1 MSLRS
6 ILPVAL
12 LSLVPLTAITLP
24 GDAQGRKLEV
34 MNMDMGAGMAFGEQA
49 FFGGGGFVA
58 DFTLQDM
65 PLGGVEAP
73 QIGPHAGSHG
83 STLVADGRGLLTLDR
98 DSGEL
103 VRSDRRGQALARL
116 KFHSDA
122 GELVWDGNDRVY
134 VADRTDGRVAVVNPG
149 DALGQGLKVVDG
161 FKIREPH
168 GLALTPDGKT
178 LLVTSVTEQALVAV
192 DTATLTELWRLDL
205 AQEPRSVA
213 VSADGKQALVGF
225 LSTGA
230 VAMIDISGARPSS
243 EWLALDPALPTGVD
257 PFSGQLA
264 FNEFGMPASP
274 SESQDVG
281 RRFARNAFAVGFI
294 GDGLAVIPHQLSTP
308 HLPSNGGEDSGTY
321 GGGGGFLAPI
331 THRVAMIDTENAF
344 APKTAFVEIGLHQPR
359 ALAYDLANDTLYLAG
374 YGDDR
379 VMAIADVSRSS
390 IHLAWTTSVANAG
403 SCAPDGI
410 AFEGKDVWV
419 HCELGR
425 RVVAIDTS
433 TVDANFG
440 APTTSAGP
448 ELASTTLT
456 DEQQRGADLFRR
468 GRDHRVSVGGFMACA
483 SCHPEGRTDG
493 LSWRIE
499 GHNLQTPVLAGR
511 VAGTHPYKWDGK
523 DVDLPTSLSNTVGR
537 LGGTGLTPD
546 DVRDLRAFLENL
558 PQPKPPL
565 HDQATVARGKALF
578 ESEDTACSACH
589 DGAKLSD
596 GQQYDFATNLVQV
609 DTPSLVGL
617 AYSAPYYHDG
627 SARTLRALLTDKA
640 TVHGMGKTSQL
651 DDAQIDDLI
660 TYLES
665 L

>member
-1 MSLRS
+1 
-6 ILPVAL
+6 
-12 LSLVPLTAITLP
+12 
-24 GDAQGRKLEV
+24 
-34 MNMDMGAGMAFGEQA
+34 MAFGEP
-49 FFGGGGFVA
+49 FFGGGFVA

-65 PLGGVEAP
+65 PIGGVEAP
-73 QIGPHAGSHG
+73 QVGPHPGSHG
-83 STLVADGRGLLTLDR
+83 STVVADGRGLLILDR

-103 VRSDRRGQALARL
+103 VRSDRRGQPLARL

-122 GELVWDGNDRVY
+122 GELVWNGSDRVY
-134 VADRTDGRVAVVNPG
+134 VADRTDDRVAVVSPG
-149 DALGQGLKVVDG
+149 DELGRGLKVIDG
-161 FKIREPH
+161 VKIREPH

-178 LLVTSVTEQALVAV
+178 LLVTSVTEQALVAI
-192 DTATLTELWRLDL
+192 DTETLAERWRLEL

-230 VAMIDISGARPSS
+230 VAMVDLGGARPSAD
-243 EWLALDPALPTGVD
+243 WLALDPALPSSVD
-257 PFSGQLA
+257 PFSGQLVI
-264 FNEFGMPASP
+264 NDFGMPVSP
-274 SESQDVG
+274 SEAPDVG

-294 GDGLAVIPHQLSTP
+294 GDGLAVVPHQLSTP
-308 HLPSNGGEDSGTY
+308 HLPANGGEDMGTY

-359 ALAYDLANDTLYLAG
+359 ALAYDLASDTLYLAG

-390 IHLAWTTSVANAG
+390 IHLAWATSVATVG

-410 AFEGKDVWV
+410 TFEGDDVFV

-425 RVVAIDTS
+425 RLISIDTTS
-433 TVDANFG
+433 GETNFG
-440 APTTSAGP
+440 TPIASAGP
-448 ELASTTLT
+448 ELASTTRSDAEL
-456 DEQQRGADLFRR
+456 RGADLFRR
-468 GRDHRVSVGGFMACA
+468 GRDHRLSTGGFMACA

-499 GHNLQTPVLAGR
+499 GHNLQTPLLAGR
-511 VAGTHPYKWDGK
+511 VVGTHPYKWDGK
-523 DVDLPTSLSNTVGR
+523 DVDLPTSLTNTVGR
-537 LGGTGLTPD
+537 LGGSGLTPD

-558 PQPKPPL
+558 PQPKPPTGD
-565 HDQATVARGKALF
+565 HAAIARGRELF
-578 ESEDTACSACH
+578 ESEETACSACH
-589 DGAKLSD
+589 DGSKLAD

-640 TVHGMGKTSQL
+640 SVHGMGKTSQL

-660 TYLES
+660 AYLES

>member
-1 MSLRS
+1 MRLRT
-6 ILPVAL
+6 ILPRTLL
-12 LSLVPLTAITLP
+12 LSLIPIAAIALNA
-24 GDAQGRKLEV
+24 DAQGRRLEV
-34 MNMDMGAGMAFGEQA
+34 AQMDMAFGEQA
-49 FFGGGGFVA
+49 FFGGGFVP
-58 DFTLQDM
+58 DFSLQDM

-73 QIGPHAGSHG
+73 SVGPHVGSHG
-83 STLVADGRGLLTLDR
+83 STVIADGRGVLTLDR

-103 VRSDRRGQALARL
+103 VRSDRRGERLASL

-122 GELVWDGNDRVY
+122 GELVWDGHDRVY
-134 VADRTDGRVAVVNPG
+134 VADRTDDRIAVVSPG
-149 DALGQGLKVVDG
+149 DATGQGLKVIDG
-161 FKIREPH
+161 VKIREPH

-178 LLVTSVTEQALVAV
+178 LLVTSVTAQALVAI
-192 DTATLTELWRLDL
+192 DTETLTERWRLDL

-230 VAMIDISGARPSS
+230 IAMVDLGSTRPSAD
-243 EWLALDPALPTGVD
+243 WLALDPALPTSVD

-264 FNEFGMPASP
+264 INDFGVPVSPTEF
-274 SESQDVG
+274 QDVG

-294 GDGLAVIPHQLSTP
+294 GDGLAVVPHQLSTP
-308 HLPSNGGEDSGTY
+308 HLPANGGEDTGTY

-331 THRVAMIDTENAF
+331 THRVAMIDTEQALS
-344 APKTAFVEIGLHQPR
+344 PKTAFAEIGLHQPR
-359 ALAYDLANDTLYLAG
+359 ALAYDLGSDTLYLAG

-390 IHLAWTTSVANAG
+390 IHLAWATSVANDG
-403 SCAPDGI
+403 SCAPDGL
-410 AFEGKDVWV
+410 AFEGTQVWV

-425 RVVAIDTS
+425 RLVSIDTS
-433 TVDANFG
+433 TADANFG
-440 APTTSAGP
+440 SPSALSGP
-448 ELASTTLT
+448 ELASTTRSAAEL
-456 DEQQRGADLFRR
+456 RGADLFRR
-468 GRDHRVSVGGFMACA
+468 GRDQRVSVGGFMACA

-499 GHNLQTPVLAGR
+499 GHNLQTPLLAGR
-511 VAGTHPYKWDGK
+511 LVGTHPYKWDGK
-523 DVDLPTSLSNTVGR
+523 DKDLPTSLSNTVGR
-537 LGGTGLTPD
+537 LGGSGLSEG
-546 DVRDLRAFLENL
+546 DVRDLRAFLEAL
-558 PQPKPPL
+558 PQPKPPTL
-565 HDQATVARGKALF
+565 DNDAVARGRKLF

-589 DGAKLSD
+589 EGTNLAD

-640 TVHGMGKTSQL
+640 AVHGMGKTSQL

-660 TYLES
+660 AYLES

>member
-1 MSLRS
+1 MRLRT

-12 LSLVPLTAITLP
+12 LSLVPLTAISLQ
-24 GDAQGRKLEV
+24 GDAEGRRLEV
-34 MNMDMGAGMAFGEQA
+34 MQAMPMDMAFGEQA
-49 FFGGGGFVA
+49 FFGGGFVA

-73 QIGPHAGSHG
+73 TVGPHPGSHG
-83 STLVADGRGLLTLDR
+83 STMVADGRGLLTLDR

-103 VRSDRRGQALARL
+103 VRSDRRGQPLAHL
-116 KFHSDA
+116 NFHSDA

-134 VADRTDGRVAVVNPG
+134 VADRTDDRVAVVSPG

-178 LLVTSVTEQALVAV
+178 LLVTSVTEQALVAI
-192 DTATLTELWRLDL
+192 DTATLAEKWRMDL

-230 VAMIDISGARPSS
+230 VAMIDITGARPSS
-243 EWLALDPALPTGVD
+243 EWLALDPALPTSID

-264 FNEFGMPASP
+264 INDFGMPATP
-274 SESQDVG
+274 TESQDVG

-294 GDGLAVIPHQLSTP
+294 GDGLAVVPHQLSTP
-308 HLPSNGGEDSGTY
+308 HLPSSGGEDSGTY

-359 ALAYDLANDTLYLAG
+359 ALAYDLASDTLYLAG

-390 IHLAWTTSVANAG
+390 IHLAWSTTVANAG
-403 SCAPDGI
+403 SCGPDGI

-425 RVVAIDTS
+425 RVVAIDTT
-433 TVDANFG
+433 TVAANFG
-440 APTTSAGP
+440 TPTTSAGP
-448 ELASTTLT
+448 ELASTTHSAEEL
-456 DEQQRGADLFRR
+456 RGADLFRR
-468 GRDHRVSVGGFMACA
+468 GRDHRLSVGGFMACA

-511 VAGTHPYKWDGK
+511 VVGTHPYKWDGK

-537 LGGTGLTPD
+537 LGGSGLTAD
-546 DVRDLRAFLENL
+546 DVRDLRAFVEGL
-558 PQPKPPL
+558 PQPKPPM
-565 HDQATVARGKALF
+565 HDEAAIARGRTLF

-640 TVHGMGKTSQL
+640 AVHGMGKTSEL

-660 TYLES
+660 VYLES

>member
-1 MSLRS
+1 MFD
-6 ILPVAL
+6 
-12 LSLVPLTAITLP
+12 
-24 GDAQGRKLEV
+24 DAAQARRLEMP
-34 MNMDMGAGMAFGEQA
+34 MNDMAFEGP
-49 FFGGGGFVA
+49 FFGGGFVA

-73 QIGPHAGSHG
+73 KVGPHAGSHG
-83 STLVADGRGLLTLDR
+83 STVVADGRGLLTLDR

-103 VRSDRRGQALARL
+103 VRSDRRGQALAKL
-116 KFHSDA
+116 TFHPEG
-122 GELVWDGNDRVY
+122 GELVWNGSDRVY
-134 VADRTDGRVAVVNPG
+134 VADRTDDRVAVVDPG
-149 DALGQGLKVVDG
+149 DASGKGLKVVDG
-161 FKIREPH
+161 VKIREPH
-168 GLALTPDGKT
+168 GLALTPDGAT
-178 LLVTSVTEQALVAV
+178 LLVTSVTEQQLVAI
-192 DTATLTELWRLDL
+192 DTATLSERWRLDL

-230 VAMIDISGARPSS
+230 IAMVDISGARPSS
-243 EWLALDPALPTGVD
+243 EWLALDPALPTTVD

-264 FNEFGMPASP
+264 FNEFGVQVSP
-274 SESQDVG
+274 SENPDVG
-281 RRFARNAFAVGFI
+281 RRFARNAFALGFI
-294 GDGLAVIPHQLSTP
+294 GDGLAVVPHQLSTP
-308 HLPSNGGEDSGTY
+308 HLASGGGEDTGTY

-344 APKTAFVEIGLHQPR
+344 APDTAFVEIGLHQPR
-359 ALAYDLANDTLYLAG
+359 ALAYDLPSDTLYLAG

-379 VMAIADVSRSS
+379 VLAIADVSQSS
-390 IHLAWTTSVANAG
+390 IHLAWATSVATDGA
-403 SCAPDGI
+403 CAPDGI
-410 AFEGKDVWV
+410 AVEGKDVWV

-425 RVVAIDTS
+425 KLVAIDS
-433 TVDANFG
+433 ASVEANFG
-440 APTTSAGP
+440 TPTAVAGP
-448 ELASTTLT
+448 ELASTTRS
-456 DEQQRGADLFRR
+456 DAEQRGADLFRR

-499 GHNLQTPVLAGR
+499 GHNLQTPLLAGR
-511 VAGTHPYKWDGK
+511 VVGTHPYKWDGK
-523 DVDLPTSLSNTVGR
+523 DSDLPTSLRNTVGR
-537 LGGTGLTPD
+537 LGGSGLTD
-546 DVRDLRAFLENL
+546 ADVRDLRAYLEGL
-558 PQPKPPL
+558 PEPKAPTADHGAVL
-565 HDQATVARGKALF
+565 RGKAIF

-589 DGAKLSD
+589 DGAKLAD
-596 GQQYDFATNLVQV
+596 GEQYDFATNLTQV

-660 TYLES
+660 AYLES